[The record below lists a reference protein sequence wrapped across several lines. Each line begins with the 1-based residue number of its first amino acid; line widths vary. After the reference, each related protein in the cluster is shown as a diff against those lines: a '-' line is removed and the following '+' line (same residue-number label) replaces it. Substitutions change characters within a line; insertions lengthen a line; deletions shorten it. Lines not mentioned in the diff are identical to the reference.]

1 VSVPKGV
8 KLTPM
13 LKQYDYW
20 KRQYPDCLLFF
31 RMGDFYEMFFEDAQ
45 KASSILGIALTARDS
60 AKEIP
65 MAGVPYHAAE
75 NYIYRLI
82 KAGYKVA
89 ICEQVTE
96 PDGRNLVERK
106 VVRVITPGT
115 FVPADLP
122 MESKLAA
129 IRIKDKVMY
138 LAFLNCSSGRL
149 EAATLS
155 EEDGLGLL
163 CSFGPSELV
172 IPKNLKEDTRKKLL
186 QFIEPRIVEKDPDD
200 FDPKEGARKFC
211 REWGVATLEG
221 FGFQEDDGS
230 IGTAWAA
237 YSYLK
242 ETQFGAVKHI
252 KRIHKSHFSNE
263 LIMDYSTQKN
273 LELIEGDKLTLF
285 SVLNRCITPM
295 GKRLLKEWLL
305 HPLVD
310 HEQIRKRHDGVE
322 RLLQNWPEL
331 QKLRK
336 VLSSCGDAEKALSR
350 LGMGLGGPRD
360 LGVIRDALGVLPSVM
375 EVVRGVSLDEV
386 LDTPGDPKELRA
398 KLESALC
405 CELPKNIKDGNVIRE
420 GFDKE
425 LDALRHLRS
434 HSGEE
439 LNAILER
446 EREKTG
452 IKNMK
457 IGFNKVFGYYLEVSK
472 SYLDK
477 VPQSYIRK
485 QTLVGGERFVTVE
498 LKELEEKLMTLDI
511 QIESRE
517 KALYESLVQEALG
530 NSSIIQDVSDFIA
543 TLDVLCSFAVKAREY
558 NYVRPIINDGYA
570 ITLQDAR
577 HPVVEE
583 ALDGKAPFTPNDV
596 FLDSYDKRI
605 AIVTG
610 PNMAGKSTYLRM
622 AALLVIMAQAGSF
635 VPASRAEIGIIDRIF
650 SRIGAKDELARGK
663 STFMVE
669 MVETANILRNV
680 TPRSLV
686 ILDEIGR
693 GTSTYDGISIA
704 WAVLEYLHKVCDGMP
719 KVLFATHYHELASLA
734 ESLPGLFNLSLAV
747 EETERGI
754 LFLYKLEP
762 QPADKSYGVEVAK
775 LAGVPE
781 AVINRSMEL
790 LRRFERER
798 NFKELDGERQND
810 DKVKAVQLGLF
821 LPEAADL
828 VRDIASLDP
837 DNLTPLGALELLYKL
852 KDRAKEIIGEN

>member
-1 VSVPKGV
+1 MSVPKGV

-60 AKEIP
+60 AREIP

-82 KAGYKVA
+82 KAGFKVA

-96 PDGRNLVERK
+96 PDGKNLVERK

-129 IRIKDKVMY
+129 VRIKDKVMY
-138 LAFLNCSSGRL
+138 LALLNCSSGRL
-149 EAATLS
+149 EAATLP

-163 CSFGPSELV
+163 CSFAPSELV

-186 QFIEPRIVEKDPDD
+186 QFMEPRIVEKDPDD
-200 FDPKEGARKFC
+200 FDPKEGARRFC
-211 REWGVATLEG
+211 SEWGIATLEG

-230 IGTAWAA
+230 IGAAWAA
-237 YSYLK
+237 YSYLR
-242 ETQFGAVKHI
+242 ETQFGVVKHI
-252 KRIHKSHFSNE
+252 KRIHKSHFSSE

-285 SVLNRCITPM
+285 SVLNRCSTPM

-322 RLLQNWPEL
+322 KLLQNWTEL
-331 QKLRK
+331 QRLRE

-350 LGMGLGGPRD
+350 LGMGLGTPRD
-360 LGVIRDALGVLPSVM
+360 LGVIRDTLGVLPDVM
-375 EVVRGVSLDEV
+375 EVVRDALIDEV
-386 LDTPGDPKELRA
+386 LDIPGDPRDLRA

-405 CELPKNIKDGNVIRE
+405 DELPKNIKDGNVIRE
-420 GFDKE
+420 GFDQE
-425 LDALRHLRS
+425 LDSLRYLRS

-457 IGFNKVFGYYLEVSK
+457 IGFNKVFGYYLEISK

-477 VPQSYIRK
+477 VPQNYIRK
-485 QTLVGGERFVTVE
+485 QTLVGGERFITEE

-511 QIESRE
+511 QIEARE
-517 KALYESLVQEALG
+517 KVLYESLVQEVLE
-530 NSSIIQDVSDFIA
+530 NSSTIQDISDFIA
-543 TLDVLCSFAVKAREY
+543 TLDVLCSFAVKAREC
-558 NYVRPIINDGYA
+558 NYVRPTINDGYVIA
-570 ITLQDAR
+570 LRDAR

-583 ALDGKAPFTPNDV
+583 ALGSRAPFTPNDV
-596 FLDSYDKRI
+596 LLDSYGKRI

-635 VPASRAEIGIIDRIF
+635 VPASKAEIGIIDRIF

-734 ESLPGLFNLSLAV
+734 DSLPGLFNLSLAV
-747 EETERGI
+747 EETEKGI
-754 LFLYKLEP
+754 VFLYKLEP

-781 AVINRSMEL
+781 AVIKRSMEL
-790 LRRFERER
+790 LRRFEEER
-798 NFKELDGERQND
+798 NLKELGGEGQVDNGV
-810 DKVKAVQLGLF
+810 KVKQLGLF
-821 LPEAADL
+821 LPEAEDL
-828 VRDIASLDP
+828 ARDIASLDP